1 VEVNYSLDHKIK
13 SAHSFES
20 EGRLLHAAQIY
31 ISIIDEYPNFVD
43 AYFNLAH
50 LYEKLGNINSAIHLL
65 QSLMDIDS
73 ENIDARLFYGQF
85 LIRNNLWDKAIE
97 VLSLIMPEEEPV
109 VAFFLGYSHF
119 MLNEFELSKINFLN
133 FISVEKNNELVHE
146 AYIYLAKI
154 EIKLKN
160 FESAL
165 AFAKKADVLYSNF
178 WELNKIYAET
188 YFNLGM
194 FAHAVAPVEKAIKL
208 NQNEASPYELAGK
221 IYLKLG
227 DYQRAEKYF
236 LKFIELIDDASSD
249 IYTKLAEACLKSSKP
264 LDALAYFDIAIKLDP
279 SNNNAIEG
287 KRNTQKFLNKNA
299 ASDG

>member
-1 VEVNYSLDHKIK
+1 MNDSLDYKIK
-13 SAHSFES
+13 SAHAFES
-20 EGRLLHAAQIY
+20 EGKLLHAAQIY
-31 ISIIDEYPNFVD
+31 ISIIDEYPVFTD

-50 LYEKLGNINSAIHLL
+50 IYEKLGNINSAIHLL
-65 QSLMDIDS
+65 KSLIAIDS
-73 ENIDARLFYGQF
+73 ENIEVRLFQGQF
-85 LIRNNLWDKAIE
+85 LIRNNLWDEAIE
-97 VLSLIMPEEEPV
+97 VLSLIIPEEEPV
-109 VAFFLGYSHF
+109 VAFFLGYCHF
-119 MLNEFELSKINFLN
+119 MLNEFEISKINFLN
-133 FISVEKNNELVHE
+133 FISVEKNNELIHE

-154 EIKLKN
+154 DINLKN

-249 IYTKLAEACLKSSKP
+249 IYAKLAEACLKSSNP
-264 LDALAYFDIAIKLDP
+264 IDALLYFDIAIKLDP
-279 SNNNAIEG
+279 YNKNAIEG
-287 KRNTQKFLNKNA
+287 KRDTEQFLN
-299 ASDG
+299 